1 MKPDDM
7 QADLV
12 AALSEIRNPPLDGD
26 ANYGRY
32 ATLPACLET
41 ARQTL
46 SQNNLAVLQMTYTD
60 PDRLVTRI
68 IHVSGLFV
76 EDGGVPLLCENKAN
90 PQKMGSAITY
100 ARRYGL
106 CAMLGIVGEE
116 DDDGQRATPTQEL
129 PPPKARPEPAP
140 PSAEAPA
147 KAPAEVAGPAEIY
160 DEVPLDVSPDD
171 ARPDWTAWVDDQVA
185 GFGKHRDMA
194 EHRLWSTTVKE
205 HRHRLERESPAEHAR
220 LLDAY
225 TNTKHTLTN
234 QKG

>member
-12 AALSEIRNPPLDGD
+12 AALSEIRNPPLDGE

-46 SQNNLAVLQMTYTD
+46 SKNNLAVLQMTYTD

-116 DDDGQRATPTQEL
+116 DDDGQRATPAQEL
-129 PPPKARPEPAP
+129 PP
-140 PSAEAPA
+140 SA
-147 KAPAEVAGPAEIY
+147 KAPAKVDGPAEIY
-160 DEVPLDVSPDD
+160 DEIPFDASPGA
-171 ARPDWTAWVDDQVA
+171 ARPNWTAWVDDQVA
-185 GFGKHRDMA
+185 GMEKHKNMA
-194 EHRLWSTTVKE
+194 EHRLWSGTVRD
-205 HRHRLERESPAEHAR
+205 HRERLEKEEPGEHAR
-220 LLDAY
+220 LLQCYTARKAKLENKEKTDA
-225 TNTKHTLTN
+225 KIRED
-234 QKG
+234 